1 MEHLSLSP
9 VIGRSIVGLGQV
21 SITITEVLVVLMKD
35 IINHL
40 TIEVIMTLEDHTV
53 LKMEVIETQ
62 ITVIIVTLEVTTVKV
77 IELLKTEI
85 FVIMIITSQMVS
97 VGLVVPLVH
106 TNLHI
111 LKRKEGLSV

>member
-9 VIGRSIVGLGQV
+9 VRERSIVGLGQV
-21 SITITEVLVVLMKD
+21 VITMTEVLVVLMKD

-40 TIEVIMTLEDHTV
+40 TTEVIMTLEDYTV
-53 LKMEVIETQ
+53 LNIEVIETQ
-62 ITVIIVTLEVTTVKV
+62 ITAIIVILEVTTVM

-85 FVIMIITSQMVS
+85 LVIMIITSQMVM

-106 TNLHI
+106 INIHI